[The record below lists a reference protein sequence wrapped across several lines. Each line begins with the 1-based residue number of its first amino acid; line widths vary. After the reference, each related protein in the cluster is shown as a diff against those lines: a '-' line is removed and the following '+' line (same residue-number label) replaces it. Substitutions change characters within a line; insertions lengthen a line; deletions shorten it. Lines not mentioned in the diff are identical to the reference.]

1 MSPNFQVGGEV
12 ENQVV
17 QGHVLQEFG
26 FGKWRLTSRTV
37 LAAAEGAMQMED
49 HVAEHVTEEK
59 ETEEVV
65 AEELKV
71 RRI

>member
-1 MSPNFQVGGEV
+1 MSPDFQVGGEI

-26 FGKWRLTSRTV
+26 FGKRRLTSRTV

-49 HVAEHVTEEK
+49 DVAEHVTEEK